1 MRLRGD
7 QRAQIAR
14 DFNANSRHSEINPSF
29 PIRLGGWFE
38 TCNTNRYT
46 LHISTFIL
54 IFWAIT
60 QIEPLD
66 IIHSSSLDLSC
77 RTIYV
82 IQELLLL
89 VYLFYIF
96 IIN

>member
-1 MRLRGD
+1 MPL
-7 QRAQIAR
+7 
-14 DFNANSRHSEINPSF
+14 NADENESGREKE
-29 PIRLGGWFE
+29 GQ
-38 TCNTNRYT
+38 CNTNRYT

-60 QIEPLD
+60 QIEALD

-89 VYLFYIF
+89 VFFILYF